1 VEVKLFTQSMPKR
14 KATSLSADAVAA
26 GAAQLQPTLED
37 TFAAAAALLVG
48 GIGSRVVLKA
58 HRKKAHKPLSAD
70 AAIPLKGKKGYY
82 AVRGNTATNAAAA
95 KILPVQGESKV
106 AERDSAR
113 KNKIKPQKDG
123 VRKVANI
130 SQESR
135 RNHEAP
141 SSSAKR
147 TLFKSNPNQFKGV
160 EGGVQCIGC
169 NEKLMAAWKLRPSK
183 ILKHLTSQYH
193 IEAVAAREMQVA
205 DNTRLD
211 GFLVRM
217 KANMRSPLPD
227 KTFQFRAS
235 VVQCFLE
242 NGVPIGS
249 IDGFRT
255 FLESISGQ
263 SLTHSSHLRA
273 FVPEILKAMNAELVE
288 IIKAKEVVAVTH
300 DGTNRFSEFIA
311 VVFRWTTK
319 DFVIEQRVAK
329 VHALEKNPKGAQL
342 GNVILSTCIE
352 FGIDLG
358 TKEKAGGLLCTQRD
372 RASSNQ
378 MAMSIV
384 TSVYKHSLDAECLS
398 HATSKVGEKMPHCA
412 LTDWRSKFL
421 LAMNQHGFKAWM
433 TSMLAGNVPKPCK
446 TRWYSYWE
454 LYDWFL
460 TKHLATA
467 QTRYQ
472 AVMEFCKTA
481 SAELAGDVAEDSVR
495 IERLKETAL
504 NQLLVDRIQL
514 QMQVLVSTC
523 KPFVEMCYACEGD
536 GPTALIVWGHLT
548 TIRAWVTKHSGG
560 LTFPGLQQQIDH
572 SVVTRIAVSA
582 SLNPPVELNPDIC
595 KAEIE
600 EEIRQMIAPGLSYCT
615 SVLDDD
621 GELAAD
627 IGLYELCST
636 MNPLDHDNTYNS
648 WIAAAAMRVP
658 PSNVDA
664 IFKAQVAS
672 VFPGRFSEI
681 EIDGMVSEMPVLKH
695 QIAIFLANWRAH
707 VVSDTNPNPP
717 SKQRLIAIWEFWR
730 EQHKFCRLPNLQ
742 NLTRLM
748 FTIPASSAAAER
760 CFSILK
766 LCFDAQQLQAGAHGA
781 QLDLIHCT
789 LASRFKAGNVSNDFH
804 PKK

>member
-1 VEVKLFTQSMPKR
+1 MPKR
-14 KATSLSADAVAA
+14 KATSLSATAVAA
-26 GAAQLQPTLED
+26 GAAQVQTSLAD
-37 TFAAAAALLVG
+37 SFAVAAALLIG

-58 HRKKAHKPLSAD
+58 KRRKAHKPLSANAD
-70 AAIPLKGKKGYY
+70 VPLKNRQGYY
-82 AVRGNTATNAAAA
+82 TVSGNTATHPSTA
-95 KILPVQGESKV
+95 KINPVQGESKG
-106 AERDSAR
+106 AERSAER
-113 KNKIKPQKDG
+113 VKTNKLQG
-123 VRKVANI
+123 VGKCVAI
-130 SQESR
+130 SQKSK
-135 RNHEAP
+135 RNNEPP
-141 SSSAKR
+141 SFDAKKK
-147 TLFKSNPNQFKGV
+147 LMKANPNQFKYI

-169 NEKLMAAWKLRPSK
+169 DEKLLAAWTLRPSK

-193 IEAVAAREMQVA
+193 IEAVASRELQVA

-211 GFLVRM
+211 PFLVRM
-217 KANMRSPLPD
+217 KADMRSPLPD

-242 NGVPIGS
+242 NGVPIGT
-249 IDGFRT
+249 IDGFRP
-255 FLESISGQ
+255 FLEKISGQ

-273 FVPEILKAMNAELVE
+273 FVPEVLKALNQELLD
-288 IIKAKEVVAVTH
+288 IIRAKEVVALTH
-300 DGTNRFSEFIA
+300 DGTNRFSEFIV
-311 VVFRWTTK
+311 VVFRWTRR

-342 GNVILSTCIE
+342 GNLILTTCFE
-352 FGIDLG
+352 FKIDLG

-372 RASSNQ
+372 RAASNQ
-378 MAMSIV
+378 MAMTIV
-384 TSVYKHSLDAECLS
+384 TSVYKHALDAECLS
-398 HATSKVGEKMPHCA
+398 HATSKVGEKMPHNA

-433 TSMLAGNVPKPCK
+433 TGMLAGNVPKPCK

-460 TKHLATA
+460 TSHLGTP

-472 AVMEFCKTA
+472 AVIEFCKTA
-481 SAELAGDVAEDSVR
+481 SADLAGDIAEDSVR
-495 IERLKETAL
+495 IERLKETSL
-504 NQLLVDRIQL
+504 NQLLVDKIQL
-514 QMQVLVSTC
+514 QMQVLVSAC
-523 KPFVEMCYACEGD
+523 KPFVEMCYAFEGD
-536 GPTALIVWGHLT
+536 GPTALIVWGHIT
-548 TIRAWVTKHSGG
+548 TVRAWVNKHSGG
-560 LTFPGLQQQIDH
+560 LTFPGLQQQIER
-572 SVVTRIAVSA
+572 SVTVRIAVAA
-582 SLNPPVELNPDIC
+582 SLNPSVEINPETC
-595 KAEIE
+595 KSEIE
-600 EEIRQMIAPGLSYCT
+600 EEVREMIAPGLSYCT

-621 GELAAD
+621 GELESD

-648 WIAAAAMRVP
+648 WIAAAAIRLP
-658 PSNVDA
+658 PSSADA

-681 EIDGMVSEMPVLKH
+681 EIDGMVTEMPVLKH
-695 QIAIFLANWRAH
+695 EIAMLLLNWRAH
-707 VVSDTNPNPP
+707 ILSDANPNPS
-717 SKQRLIAIWEFWR
+717 SKQRLLAIWEFWR
-730 EQHKFCRLPNLQ
+730 QQHKFCRLPNLQ
-742 NLTRLM
+742 NLARLM